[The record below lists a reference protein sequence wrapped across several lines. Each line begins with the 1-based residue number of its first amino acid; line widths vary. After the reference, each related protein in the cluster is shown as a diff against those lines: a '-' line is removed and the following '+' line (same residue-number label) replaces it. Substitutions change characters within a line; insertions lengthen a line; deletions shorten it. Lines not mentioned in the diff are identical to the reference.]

1 MERGMAFLI
10 GAIGIIWLIL
20 DDFYGKGRVTSMAN
34 KIAEGAKIPSAG
46 DIADGVIDTVKD
58 NAELMKDKVENIPG
72 AGAVVNGGKKVIT
85 DPYELGKEAAKRWE
99 IVLGLKGDKAKEK
112 LMEKDKQELLD
123 LLPDFKLPDIPKFG
137 ALPALPSLPGFNL
150 GGK

>member
-1 MERGMAFLI
+1 MAFLI

-58 NAELMKDKVENIPG
+58 NADLMKDKVENIPG
-72 AGAVVNGGKKVIT
+72 ADAVINGGVKVVK
-85 DPYELGKEAAKRWE
+85 DPYELGKDAFDRWKN
-99 IVLGLKGDKAKEK
+99 VLGVNGEKAKQK
-112 LMEKDKQELLD
+112 QMETDWKEIKSV
-123 LLPDFKLPDIPKFG
+123 LPDFHLPDIPKFG
-137 ALPALPSLPGFNL
+137 ALPALPSIPNFNL